1 MYRKRFNAELLQRM
15 NIPDETDEEFLA
27 RMTEARQNTK
37 RYVSNQASVGI
48 FLC

>member
-1 MYRKRFNAELLQRM
+1 MNWKRFNEELRERM

-27 RMTEARQNTK
+27 RMTEARQNAK
-37 RYVSNQASVGI
+37 RYLSNKVYAGT